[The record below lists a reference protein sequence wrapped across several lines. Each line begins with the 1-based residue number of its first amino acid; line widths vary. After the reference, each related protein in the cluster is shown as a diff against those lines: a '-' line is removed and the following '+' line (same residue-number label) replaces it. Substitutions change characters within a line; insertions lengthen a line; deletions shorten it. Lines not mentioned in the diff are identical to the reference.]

1 MAKRNRYLVAY
12 EIRDDRRLRL
22 VHKTVKG
29 YGWPM
34 QYSVFICEL
43 DTMELFALRTD
54 LGKIIHHAADSIAIV
69 DLGDPAGRGVK
80 CFSFM
85 GVANRLPS
93 ASGPVIV

>member
-1 MAKRNRYLVAY
+1 
-12 EIRDDRRLRL
+12 
-22 VHKTVKG
+22 
-29 YGWPM
+29 
-34 QYSVFICEL
+34 
-43 DTMELFALRTD
+43 MELFALRTD